1 MQPAHRDEHIIA
13 FDLLVFYTLLVE
25 RYVNDWTTLEEPE
38 IRLFFQAFMEGVG
51 TQLGQFVPAPVA
63 TQFAGY
69 YRART
74 AKFRE
79 YELTLPLGDSP
90 LQSGDEPFVARDMVE
105 FVADLAA
112 QTALG
117 DEQDRSGLRLVLLTD
132 ILGSLESVGFADAFM
147 RLGVRAHRLLPDDR

>member
-25 RYVNDWTTLEEPE
+25 RYVNDWTT
-38 IRLFFQAFMEGVG
+38 
-51 TQLGQFVPAPVA
+51 
-63 TQFAGY
+63 Y